1 MAVITISRQNGSLG
15 DELATYLAGKLHC
28 EVITR
33 EYAMENFF
41 EATEEGEE
49 SVSEKLADSAK
60 FFLSEIP
67 GKGGVTYKDQLTQKI
82 TQIADSSDN
91 LIVVGLGSCVML
103 KERTDVIHVR
113 VIASLETRKKRIAR
127 RYNVTEHEAEST
139 VTIGDR
145 KHKRFVSILFEKDL
159 AETELYDITL
169 NTDDLS
175 VEECAQAVLALAG
188 RKAQRSKIS
197 DETTRDD
204 SIDHQT
210 EAPVFKN
217 ETEAEFAKIL
227 DMYGI
232 EWMYEP
238 KTFPIEW
245 DEEGNIRMAFSPDF
259 YLPKFDLYLELTTME
274 QKYVTKKN
282 KKARMVMD
290 LYPGTN
296 VRIVYKKDFQELV
309 ERLKSFG
316 G

>member
-15 DELATYLAGKLHC
+15 DELANYLAGKLNC
-28 EVITR
+28 EVISR
-33 EYAMENFF
+33 SYAMEKFF
-41 EATEEGEE
+41 GESEE
-49 SVSEKLADSAK
+49 VSEKLADSAK
-60 FFLSEIP
+60 LFLTEVP
-67 GKGGVTYKDQLTQKI
+67 GKPGVTYKDILTSRI
-82 TQIADSSDN
+82 DEIADNSDN
-91 LIVVGLGSCVML
+91 LIVLGLGSCVML
-103 KERTDVIHVR
+103 KEREDVINVR
-113 VIASLETRKKRIAR
+113 VIASMETRKKRIAR
-127 RYNVTEHEAEST
+127 RYNVTEQEAEST

-145 KHKRFVSILFEKDL
+145 KHKRFVSILFETDL
-159 AETELYDITL
+159 AEAELYDLTL

-175 VEECAQAVLALAG
+175 VEECAQAVLALVG
-188 RKAQRSKIS
+188 RRAQRSKIS
-197 DETTRDD
+197 DETAKDD

-210 EAPVFKN
+210 ATPVFKN

-259 YLPKFDLYLELTTME
+259 YLPKFDLYLELTTMD

>member
-15 DELATYLAGKLHC
+15 DELATYLAGKLNC
-28 EVITR
+28 EVISR
-33 EYAMENFF
+33 AYAMTNFF
-41 EATEEGEE
+41 GGEE
-49 SVSEKLADSAK
+49 DNVSERLDESAK
-60 FFLSEIP
+60 FFLEEVP
-67 GKGGVTYKDQLTQKI
+67 GEDGLTYKDILINKI
-82 TQIADSSDN
+82 NEIADNSEN
-91 LIVVGLGSCVML
+91 LIVLGLGGCVIL
-103 KERTDVIHVR
+103 EDSPDTINIR
-113 VIASLETRKKRIAR
+113 VHAGLETRKKRIAR
-127 RYNVTEHEAEST
+127 RYNVTEEEAEST
-139 VTIGDR
+139 ISIGDR

-159 AETELYDITL
+159 ADPGLYDLTI

-175 VEECAQAVLALAG
+175 VEECAAAVLALLEKKKD
-188 RKAQRSKIS
+188 RRKIS
-197 DETTRDD
+197 AETEKDE

-210 EAPVFKN
+210 ETPVFKN

-245 DEEGNIRMAFSPDF
+245 DAEGNIKMAFSPDF
-259 YLPKFDLYLELTTME
+259 YLPKFDLYLELTTMD

-296 VRIVYKKDFQELV
+296 VRIVYKKDFQELA
-309 ERLKSFG
+309 ERLRSFG